1 MCLSYEG
8 PSHLNSSVPTDSRTL
23 MPCSSKGL
31 AFLSLEAARSTKGVV
46 FDYSLSV
53 GVSWDTSGEPAVTA
67 SGAIM
72 VHDASYAMGM
82 RPMRLGI
89 PTVRQSLKKYPA
101 LSVTIDGVSDY

>member
-1 MCLSYEG
+1 
-8 PSHLNSSVPTDSRTL
+8 

-31 AFLSLEAARSTKGVV
+31 AFLSLEAARSAKGVV
-46 FDYSLSV
+46 FDHSLSV

-101 LSVTIDGVSDY
+101 LSVTMDGVSDY